1 MQFAIIGAI
10 VSALGFGLANIVIK
24 KALNNTSIAQTLL
37 GSMLSG
43 VFFLVLLVLFN
54 GFTGNISWQMIV
66 TLAILAIG
74 EVALYLSLYKA
85 LEVSDVTVAVGIINT
100 YPIVSTIVAILFL
113 HEAVHFLTIVY
124 ILLLVFGAI
133 LISIDWADIKLN
145 KFNKQSFSKGLPW
158 ALLSLLIHS
167 IYFPSLGNV
176 TSSGNWEIKLLI
188 VKIFASIILFT
199 WFVLI
204 KRSKFVLTKNKI
216 LAGILLGLLEVVG
229 WIGLSYASSNSIGLI
244 AVIVALGS
252 SAPLVTAIVARIY
265 LKEKLH
271 PFQYLGII
279 IVVVGLTLI
288 ALG

>member
-10 VSALGFGLANIVIK
+10 ISALGFGLANIVIK

-204 KRSKFVLTKNKI
+204 KKSKFILTKSKI
-216 LAGILLGLLEVVG
+216 WAGILLGLLEVVG